1 MYIKLF
7 NKWDTADIKVEDP
20 GLKRYINLEPIMVPM
35 THMGIKTRK
44 YLPEG
49 GLGKINKWDT
59 APTSV
64 MGIMVAR
71 EVAAACLKS
80 NLKIDMNVE
89 TNMVPPPIPIPE
101 LKSATKKPSMLNA
114 VLGKFF
120 DVFTLDIIAASH
132 FIFRMNT
139 QDSDRLCNSCTI
151 HHAPWRQY
159 HPH

>member
-1 MYIKLF
+1 
-7 NKWDTADIKVEDP
+7 
-20 GLKRYINLEPIMVPM
+20 
-35 THMGIKTRK
+35 
-44 YLPEG
+44 
-49 GLGKINKWDT
+49 
-59 APTSV
+59 
-64 MGIMVAR
+64 MVAR
-71 EVAAACLKS
+71 EVAAARLKS

-89 TNMVPPPIPIPE
+89 TNMETTQARPPIPIPE
-101 LKSATKKPSMLNA
+101 LTSDPKKPRRLTA

-139 QDSDRLCNSCTI
+139 QDSDRLCSSCTI